1 VSVVSGTRRHPVR
14 TALVVTAI
22 AVVGLLVVAG
32 TVWGSVV
39 LGTTLAKAVPHPLRS
54 SSGSNATASGPR
66 IGTHRASHPLHCD
79 DACITTGS
87 AVAGLV
93 PTPGA
98 LRTIGA
104 PELSDDGSGYDPG
117 TPSSDYDDTL
127 SQWTDADPQ
136 GDPDCMFVDAI
147 VPFDTAAGAAPS
159 NDGSSTRFLSE
170 YDSEDTDTTLDLGVR
185 EFTGSA
191 DAEAYVAALQTLIA
205 GCRHY
210 STAYDD
216 GSGDRWDADVSA
228 LSRWGGLPD
237 DVTALGWVETGSDGG
252 EFYGIDLQRGDLVV
266 RATISADSM
275 REDTAQSFA
284 SSLAQQLEALPSDG
298 SAPPN
303 A

>member
-1 VSVVSGTRRHPVR
+1 MI
-14 TALVVTAI
+14 TAIAIAAVLVVT
-22 AVVGLLVVAG
+22 G
-32 TVWGSVV
+32 TVWGSVS
-39 LGTTLAKAVPHPLRS
+39 LGTALAKAVPHPPRS
-54 SSGSNATASGPR
+54 SSGSSATASGPR
-66 IGTHRASHPLHCD
+66 IGTHRASHPLRCD

-98 LRTIGA
+98 LRAIGTTG
-104 PELSDDGSGYDPG
+104 LGDDGSGYDPG
-117 TPSSDYDDTL
+117 TPSSDYDETL

-136 GDPDCMFVDAI
+136 GDPDCMFAYAI
-147 VPFDTAAGAAPS
+147 VPFDTAADAAPTD
-159 NDGSSTRFLSE
+159 DGSSTRFLSE

-210 STAYDD
+210 STAY
-216 GSGDRWDADVSA
+216 SGDSGRWDADVSA
-228 LSRWGGLPD
+228 LSRWDELPD

-266 RATISADSM
+266 RTTISADSM
-275 REDTAQSFA
+275 GEDTAQSFA
-284 SSLAQQLEALPSDG
+284 SSLARQLEALPDDG